1 MKTLFMFLILTLCF
15 IVIYIKLIRREDFY
29 DKVKVV
35 NSITDLKQEK
45 VYIIQ
50 EKDAFFLDFEYYYYD
65 YVHNNNDGKIYVMA
79 ENNLLTQILQKY
91 QGTSDFLVLPSKVR
105 FDDKGMSISAYDEI
119 WRKEC

>member
-1 MKTLFMFLILTLCF
+1 MKNLFMFLILTLCF

-45 VYIIQ
+45 DYIIQ
-50 EKDAFFLDFEYYYYD
+50 EKGAFILDFEYYYYD
-65 YVHNNNDGKIYVMA
+65 NIRNNDTGKSYIMA
-79 ENNLLTQILQKY
+79 EENLLEQILQEY
-91 QGTSDFLVLPSKVR
+91 QGTSDLILPLKFQ
-105 FDDKGMSISAYDEI
+105 FDDRGINISEYDEI